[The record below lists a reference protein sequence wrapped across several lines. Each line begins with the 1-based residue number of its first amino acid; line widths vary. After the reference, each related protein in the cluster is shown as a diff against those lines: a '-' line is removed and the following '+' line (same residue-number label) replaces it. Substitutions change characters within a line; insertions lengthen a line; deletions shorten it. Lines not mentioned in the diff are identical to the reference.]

1 MPIVPTVVDENEE
14 TYNDVEETEE
24 QLSHLF
30 LQHNSAKEIVYIDLP
45 YRDEV
50 LHIAVNTPQLLE
62 VPSRLYPRILGLL
75 KAKLQRRALM
85 ILEECEGDPN
95 ELSQRQLDF
104 TRFRTQVLKQV
115 YALIQTQHADASQ
128 GTMKQTNGFEYRFEQ
143 HNGSVFDDSVLP
155 MVSETPEV
163 EGDVWRKE
171 EEDEFDRKR
180 RRMNEVY
187 FESLSH
193 HRREVEEE
201 EEKEEGNCGLYLHLK
216 ELVRNQDPSIHV
228 YENRVDVLKLE
239 EGEEEVKQLIEKMV
253 KESEE
258 GVVVSGEDVVGGEE
272 KVVSEEEKVV
282 VGGEEKGMMEE
293 KVVAEEEKKKE
304 ELMRQKE
311 ENESVKEQ
319 EKVVGGEEKEVNE
332 EKTSHQKEKE
342 VNEET
347 SHQETRRNEE
357 SDSLESVA
365 LSGSDHDASLQH
377 STKES
382 SPIENTPP
390 NPPPEPTV
398 QLLND
403 DATIDGDLLFEFLDN
418 GQLLVSREDS
428 KMGDPTP
435 TPHQESPPS
444 FLPDVEHTSLLLQA
458 SPQEL
463 QQHKQTLLQQYKH
476 FSSQNAFVS
485 EDVILD
491 IVEILRVFGIPYV
504 FAPGEA
510 EAQCAFLEMMGL
522 VDGVISND
530 SDVFAFG
537 GKSLY
542 RNFFVDNRYVEAY
555 LSDDLETEVGLN
567 RDRIIL
573 YAMLEG
579 CDYSEVCS
587 VGIRLS
593 L

>member
-30 LQHNSAKEIVYIDLP
+30 HQHNSAKEIVYIDLP

-95 ELSQRQLDF
+95 ELSRRQLDF

-163 EGDVWRKE
+163 EGDVWRRE

-193 HRREVEEE
+193 HRREEVEEE
-201 EEKEEGNCGLYLHLK
+201 EAQEEGNCGLYLHLK

-258 GVVVSGEDVVGGEE
+258 GVVVSGEDVVSGEE
-272 KVVSEEEKVV
+272 KVISEEEEKV
-282 VGGEEKGMMEE
+282 
-293 KVVAEEEKKKE
+293 
-304 ELMRQKE
+304 
-311 ENESVKEQ
+311 
-319 EKVVGGEEKEVNE
+319 VVGGEEKEVNE

-377 STKES
+377 NTKES

-403 DATIDGDLLFEFLDN
+403 DAPIDGDLLFEFLDN

-491 IVEILRVFGIPYV
+491 IVEILCVFGIPYV

-555 LSDDLETEVGLN
+555 LSDDIETEVGLN

>member
-1 MPIVPTVVDENEE
+1 MPTIPTVVDENEE

-30 LQHNSAKEIVYIDLP
+30 HQHNSAKEIVYIDLP

-95 ELSQRQLDF
+95 ELSRRQLDF

-163 EGDVWRKE
+163 EGDVWRRE

-193 HRREVEEE
+193 HRREEVEEE

-258 GVVVSGEDVVGGEE
+258 GVVVSGEDVVSGEEKGVVGGEE
-272 KVVSEEEKVV
+272 KVVI
-282 VGGEEKGMMEE
+282 GGEEKE
-293 KVVAEEEKKKE
+293 KE
-304 ELMRQKE
+304 ELTRQK

-319 EKVVGGEEKEVNE
+319 EKVIGGEEKEV
-332 EKTSHQKEKE
+332 S
-342 VNEET
+342 
-347 SHQETRRNEE
+347 EE

-382 SPIENTPP
+382 LPAENTPP
-390 NPPPEPTV
+390 NPPPEPSA

-403 DATIDGDLLFEFLDN
+403 DTTIDGDLLFEFLDN

-435 TPHQESPPS
+435 TPHHEPPPS

>member
-30 LQHNSAKEIVYIDLP
+30 HQHNSAKEIVYIDLP

-95 ELSQRQLDF
+95 ELSRRQLDF

-258 GVVVSGEDVVGGEE
+258 GVVVGGEDVVSGEE
-272 KVVSEEEKVV
+272 KVVI
-282 VGGEEKGMMEE
+282 GGEEKE
-293 KVVAEEEKKKE
+293 KE
-304 ELMRQKE
+304 ELTRQK

-319 EKVVGGEEKEVNE
+319 EKVIGGEEKEV
-332 EKTSHQKEKE
+332 S
-342 VNEET
+342 
-347 SHQETRRNEE
+347 EE

-382 SPIENTPP
+382 LPAENTPP
-390 NPPPEPTV
+390 NPPPEPSA

-403 DATIDGDLLFEFLDN
+403 DTTIDGDLLFEFLDN

-435 TPHQESPPS
+435 TPHHEPPPS

>member
-1 MPIVPTVVDENEE
+1 MPTIPTVIDENEE
-14 TYNDVEETEE
+14 VYNDVEETEE

-30 LQHNSAKEIVYIDLP
+30 HQHNSAKEIVYIDLP

-95 ELSQRQLDF
+95 ELSRRQLDF

-163 EGDVWRKE
+163 EGDVWRRE

-193 HRREVEEE
+193 HRREEVEEE

-258 GVVVSGEDVVGGEE
+258 GVVVGGEDVVSGEE
-272 KVVSEEEKVV
+272 KVVI
-282 VGGEEKGMMEE
+282 GGEEKE
-293 KVVAEEEKKKE
+293 KE
-304 ELMRQKE
+304 ELTRQKE
-311 ENESVKEQ
+311 NENEGVKEQ
-319 EKVVGGEEKEVNE
+319 EKVIGGEEKEVSE
-332 EKTSHQKEKE
+332 EKSPHQTEKE
-342 VNEET
+342 V
-347 SHQETRRNEE
+347 NEE

-382 SPIENTPP
+382 LPAENTPT
-390 NPPPEPTV
+390 NPPPEPSV

-403 DATIDGDLLFEFLDN
+403 DTTIDGDLLFEFLDN

-435 TPHQESPPS
+435 TPHHEPPPS

>member
-1 MPIVPTVVDENEE
+1 MPTIPTVIDENEE
-14 TYNDVEETEE
+14 VYNDVEETEE

-30 LQHNSAKEIVYIDLP
+30 HQHNSAKEIVYIDLP

-95 ELSQRQLDF
+95 ELSRRQLDF

-163 EGDVWRKE
+163 EGDVWRRE

-193 HRREVEEE
+193 HRREEVEEE

-258 GVVVSGEDVVGGEE
+258 GVVVGGEDVVSGEEKVVIGGEE
-272 KVVSEEEKVV
+272 KVVI
-282 VGGEEKGMMEE
+282 GGEEKE
-293 KVVAEEEKKKE
+293 KE
-304 ELMRQKE
+304 ELTRQK

-319 EKVVGGEEKEVNE
+319 EKVIGGEEKEV
-332 EKTSHQKEKE
+332 
-342 VNEET
+342 
-347 SHQETRRNEE
+347 NEE

-382 SPIENTPP
+382 LPAENTPP
-390 NPPPEPTV
+390 NPPPEPSA

-403 DATIDGDLLFEFLDN
+403 DTTIDGDLLFEFLDN

-435 TPHQESPPS
+435 TPHHEPPPS

>member
-1 MPIVPTVVDENEE
+1 M
-14 TYNDVEETEE
+14 
-24 QLSHLF
+24 SHLF
-30 LQHNSAKEIVYIDLP
+30 HQHNSAKEIVYIDLP

-95 ELSQRQLDF
+95 ELSRRQLDF

-143 HNGSVFDDSVLP
+143 HGGSVFDDCVLP
-155 MVSETPEV
+155 MVSETPGV
-163 EGDVWRKE
+163 EGDVWRRE

-180 RRMNEVY
+180 RKMNEVY
-187 FESLSH
+187 FESLSY
-193 HRREVEEE
+193 HRREEEEE
-201 EEKEEGNCGLYLHLK
+201 EEKGEGNCGLYLHLK

-258 GVVVSGEDVVGGEE
+258 G
-272 KVVSEEEKVV
+272 
-282 VGGEEKGMMEE
+282 MM
-293 KVVAEEEKKKE
+293 
-304 ELMRQKE
+304 
-311 ENESVKEQ
+311 
-319 EKVVGGEEKEVNE
+319 GGEEKEVMGGQEKEVMGGE
-332 EKTSHQKEKE
+332 EKEVMGEEEKEVVGEEEKEKAEEKENEGVKESEKVIGGEERKVSEEEETSCQKEKE
-342 VNEET
+342 EEP
-347 SHQETRRNEE
+347 SHQETRMNEE
-357 SDSLESVA
+357 SDSLKTIAS
-365 LSGSDHDASLQH
+365 SGSNHDATLQ
-377 STKES
+377 STKENF
-382 SPIENTPP
+382 PADNTPTSP
-390 NPPPEPTV
+390 LPEPTA

-435 TPHQESPPS
+435 TAPPEPFPS

-579 CDYSEVCS
+579 CDYSEVCY
-587 VGIRLS
+587 VGIRL
-593 L
+593 LL

>member
-1 MPIVPTVVDENEE
+1 M
-14 TYNDVEETEE
+14 
-24 QLSHLF
+24 SHLF
-30 LQHNSAKEIVYIDLP
+30 HQHNSAKEIVYIDLP

-95 ELSQRQLDF
+95 ELSRRQLDF

-143 HNGSVFDDSVLP
+143 HNGSWFDDSVLP

-163 EGDVWRKE
+163 EGDVWRRE

-193 HRREVEEE
+193 HRREEVEEE

-258 GVVVSGEDVVGGEE
+258 GVVVGGEDVVSGEE
-272 KVVSEEEKVV
+272 KVISEEEEKV
-282 VGGEEKGMMEE
+282 
-293 KVVAEEEKKKE
+293 
-304 ELMRQKE
+304 
-311 ENESVKEQ
+311 
-319 EKVVGGEEKEVNE
+319 VVGGEEKEVNE

-377 STKES
+377 NTKES

-555 LSDDLETEVGLN
+555 LSDDIETEVGLN

>member
-30 LQHNSAKEIVYIDLP
+30 HQHNSAKEIVYIDLP

-163 EGDVWRKE
+163 EGDVWRRE

-193 HRREVEEE
+193 HRREEVEEE

-258 GVVVSGEDVVGGEE
+258 GVVVSGEDVVGGED
-272 KVVSEEEKVV
+272 VVSGEEKGV
-282 VGGEEKGMMEE
+282 VGGEEKE
-293 KVVAEEEKKKE
+293 KE
-304 ELMRQKE
+304 ELTRQK

-319 EKVVGGEEKEVNE
+319 EKVIGGEEKEV
-332 EKTSHQKEKE
+332 S
-342 VNEET
+342 
-347 SHQETRRNEE
+347 EE

-382 SPIENTPP
+382 LPAENTPP
-390 NPPPEPTV
+390 NPPPEPSA

-403 DATIDGDLLFEFLDN
+403 DTTIDGDLLFEFLDN

-435 TPHQESPPS
+435 TPHHEPPPS

>member
-1 MPIVPTVVDENEE
+1 MPTIPTVIDENEE
-14 TYNDVEETEE
+14 VYNDVEETEE

-30 LQHNSAKEIVYIDLP
+30 HQHNSAKEIVYIDLP

-95 ELSQRQLDF
+95 ELSRRQLDF

-163 EGDVWRKE
+163 EGDVWRRE

-193 HRREVEEE
+193 HRREEVEEE

-258 GVVVSGEDVVGGEE
+258 GVVVGGEDVVSGEE
-272 KVVSEEEKVV
+272 KVVI
-282 VGGEEKGMMEE
+282 GGEEKE
-293 KVVAEEEKKKE
+293 KE
-304 ELMRQKE
+304 ELTRQK

-319 EKVVGGEEKEVNE
+319 EKVIGGEEKEV
-332 EKTSHQKEKE
+332 S
-342 VNEET
+342 
-347 SHQETRRNEE
+347 EE

-382 SPIENTPP
+382 LPAENTPP
-390 NPPPEPTV
+390 NPPPEPSA

-403 DATIDGDLLFEFLDN
+403 DTTIDGDLLFEFLDN

-435 TPHQESPPS
+435 TPHHEPPPS

>member
-1 MPIVPTVVDENEE
+1 MPITSNVVDENEE

-30 LQHNSAKEIVYIDLP
+30 HQHNSAKEIVYIDLP

-50 LHIAVNTPQLLE
+50 LHIAVNTPKLLE

-95 ELSQRQLDF
+95 ELSRRQLDF

-163 EGDVWRKE
+163 EGDVWRRE
-171 EEDEFDRKR
+171 EEDGFDRKR

-239 EGEEEVKQLIEKMV
+239 EGEEEVKRLIEKMV

-258 GVVVSGEDVVGGEE
+258 GVVVGGEDVVGGEE
-272 KVVSEEEKVV
+272 KVVI
-282 VGGEEKGMMEE
+282 GGEEKE
-293 KVVAEEEKKKE
+293 KE
-304 ELMRQKE
+304 ELTRQK

-319 EKVVGGEEKEVNE
+319 EKVIGGEEKEV
-332 EKTSHQKEKE
+332 S
-342 VNEET
+342 
-347 SHQETRRNEE
+347 EE

-382 SPIENTPP
+382 LPAENTPP

-403 DATIDGDLLFEFLDN
+403 DTTIDGDLLFEFLDN

-435 TPHQESPPS
+435 TPHHEPPPS

-555 LSDDLETEVGLN
+555 LSDDIETEVGLN

>member
-1 MPIVPTVVDENEE
+1 MPTIPTVIDENEE
-14 TYNDVEETEE
+14 VYNDVEETEE

-30 LQHNSAKEIVYIDLP
+30 HQHNSAKEIVYIDLP

-95 ELSQRQLDF
+95 ELSRRQLDF

-163 EGDVWRKE
+163 EGDVWRRE
-171 EEDEFDRKR
+171 EEDEFDQKR
-180 RRMNEVY
+180 RKMNEVY

-193 HRREVEEE
+193 HRREEVEEE

-258 GVVVSGEDVVGGEE
+258 GVVVGGEDVVSGEE
-272 KVVSEEEKVV
+272 KVVI
-282 VGGEEKGMMEE
+282 GGEEKE
-293 KVVAEEEKKKE
+293 KE
-304 ELMRQKE
+304 ELTRQKE
-311 ENESVKEQ
+311 KENEGVKEQ
-319 EKVVGGEEKEVNE
+319 EKVIGGEEKEVSE
-332 EKTSHQKEKE
+332 EKSPHQTEKE
-342 VNEET
+342 V
-347 SHQETRRNEE
+347 NEE

-382 SPIENTPP
+382 LPAENTPP
-390 NPPPEPTV
+390 NPPPEPSA

-403 DATIDGDLLFEFLDN
+403 DTTIDGDLLFEFLDN

-435 TPHQESPPS
+435 TPHHEPPPS

>member
-1 MPIVPTVVDENEE
+1 
-14 TYNDVEETEE
+14 
-24 QLSHLF
+24 
-30 LQHNSAKEIVYIDLP
+30 
-45 YRDEV
+45 
-50 LHIAVNTPQLLE
+50 
-62 VPSRLYPRILGLL
+62 
-75 KAKLQRRALM
+75 
-85 ILEECEGDPN
+85 
-95 ELSQRQLDF
+95 
-104 TRFRTQVLKQV
+104 
-115 YALIQTQHADASQ
+115 
-128 GTMKQTNGFEYRFEQ
+128 
-143 HNGSVFDDSVLP
+143 
-155 MVSETPEV
+155 MV
-163 EGDVWRKE
+163 G
-171 EEDEFDRKR
+171 
-180 RRMNEVY
+180 
-187 FESLSH
+187 
-193 HRREVEEE
+193 
-201 EEKEEGNCGLYLHLK
+201 
-216 ELVRNQDPSIHV
+216 
-228 YENRVDVLKLE
+228 
-239 EGEEEVKQLIEKMV
+239 
-253 KESEE
+253 
-258 GVVVSGEDVVGGEE
+258 GEDVVSGEE
-272 KVVSEEEKVV
+272 KVVI
-282 VGGEEKGMMEE
+282 GGEEKE
-293 KVVAEEEKKKE
+293 KE
-304 ELMRQKE
+304 ELTRQK

-319 EKVVGGEEKEVNE
+319 EKVIGGEEKEV
-332 EKTSHQKEKE
+332 S
-342 VNEET
+342 
-347 SHQETRRNEE
+347 EE

-382 SPIENTPP
+382 LPAENTPP
-390 NPPPEPTV
+390 NPPPEPSA

-403 DATIDGDLLFEFLDN
+403 DTTIDGDLLFEFLDN

-435 TPHQESPPS
+435 TPHHEPPPS

>member
-1 MPIVPTVVDENEE
+1 MPTIPTVIDENEE
-14 TYNDVEETEE
+14 VYNDVEETEE

-30 LQHNSAKEIVYIDLP
+30 HQHNSAKEIVYIDLP

-95 ELSQRQLDF
+95 ELSRRQLDF

-163 EGDVWRKE
+163 EGDVWRRE

-193 HRREVEEE
+193 HRREEVEEE

-258 GVVVSGEDVVGGEE
+258 GVVVGGEDVVGGEE
-272 KVVSEEEKVV
+272 KVVI
-282 VGGEEKGMMEE
+282 GGEEKE
-293 KVVAEEEKKKE
+293 KE
-304 ELMRQKE
+304 ELTRQK

-319 EKVVGGEEKEVNE
+319 EKVIGGEEKEV
-332 EKTSHQKEKE
+332 S
-342 VNEET
+342 
-347 SHQETRRNEE
+347 EE

-382 SPIENTPP
+382 LPAENTPP
-390 NPPPEPTV
+390 NPPPEPSA

-403 DATIDGDLLFEFLDN
+403 DTTIDGDLLFEFLDN

-435 TPHQESPPS
+435 TPHHEPPPS

>member
-1 MPIVPTVVDENEE
+1 MPTIPTVIDENEE
-14 TYNDVEETEE
+14 VYNDVEETEE

-30 LQHNSAKEIVYIDLP
+30 HQHNSAKEIVYIDLP

-95 ELSQRQLDF
+95 ELSRRQLDF

-163 EGDVWRKE
+163 EGDVWRRE
-171 EEDEFDRKR
+171 EEDEFDQKR
-180 RRMNEVY
+180 RKMNEVY

-193 HRREVEEE
+193 HRREEVEEE

-258 GVVVSGEDVVGGEE
+258 GVVVGGEDVVSGEE
-272 KVVSEEEKVV
+272 KVVI
-282 VGGEEKGMMEE
+282 GGEEKE
-293 KVVAEEEKKKE
+293 KE
-304 ELMRQKE
+304 ELTRQK

-319 EKVVGGEEKEVNE
+319 EKVIGGEEKEV
-332 EKTSHQKEKE
+332 S
-342 VNEET
+342 
-347 SHQETRRNEE
+347 EE

-382 SPIENTPP
+382 LPAENTPP
-390 NPPPEPTV
+390 NPPPEPSV

-403 DATIDGDLLFEFLDN
+403 DTTIDGDLLFEFLDN

-435 TPHQESPPS
+435 TPHHEPPPS

>member
-1 MPIVPTVVDENEE
+1 MPTIPTVIDENEE
-14 TYNDVEETEE
+14 VYNDVEETEE

-30 LQHNSAKEIVYIDLP
+30 HQHNSAKEIVYIDLP

-95 ELSQRQLDF
+95 ELSRRQLDF

-163 EGDVWRKE
+163 EGDVWRRE

-193 HRREVEEE
+193 HRREEVEEE

-272 KVVSEEEKVV
+272 KGV
-282 VGGEEKGMMEE
+282 VGGEEKVVIGGEE
-293 KVVAEEEKKKE
+293 KEKE
-304 ELMRQKE
+304 ELTRQK

-319 EKVVGGEEKEVNE
+319 EKVIGGEEKEV
-332 EKTSHQKEKE
+332 S
-342 VNEET
+342 
-347 SHQETRRNEE
+347 EE

-382 SPIENTPP
+382 LPAENTPP
-390 NPPPEPTV
+390 NPPPEPSA

-403 DATIDGDLLFEFLDN
+403 DTTIDGDLLFEFLDN

-435 TPHQESPPS
+435 TPHHEPPPS
-444 FLPDVEHTSLLLQA
+444 FLPDVEHTSLLQA

>member
-1 MPIVPTVVDENEE
+1 MPTIPTVIDENEE
-14 TYNDVEETEE
+14 VYNDVEETEE

-30 LQHNSAKEIVYIDLP
+30 HQHNSAKEIVYIDLP
-45 YRDEV
+45 SRDEV

-95 ELSQRQLDF
+95 ELSRRQLDF

-163 EGDVWRKE
+163 EGDVWRRE

-193 HRREVEEE
+193 HRREEVEEE

-258 GVVVSGEDVVGGEE
+258 GVVVGGEDVVSGEDVVGGEE
-272 KVVSEEEKVV
+272 KGV
-282 VGGEEKGMMEE
+282 VGGEEKVVIGGEE
-293 KVVAEEEKKKE
+293 KEKE
-304 ELMRQKE
+304 ELTRQK

-319 EKVVGGEEKEVNE
+319 EKVIGGEEKEV
-332 EKTSHQKEKE
+332 S
-342 VNEET
+342 
-347 SHQETRRNEE
+347 EE

-382 SPIENTPP
+382 LPAENTPP
-390 NPPPEPTV
+390 NPPPEPSA

-403 DATIDGDLLFEFLDN
+403 DTTIDGDLLFEFLDN

-435 TPHQESPPS
+435 TPHHEPPPS

>member
-1 MPIVPTVVDENEE
+1 MPTIPTVIDENEE
-14 TYNDVEETEE
+14 VYNDVEETEE

-30 LQHNSAKEIVYIDLP
+30 HQHNSAKEIVYIDLP

-95 ELSQRQLDF
+95 ELSRRQLDF

-163 EGDVWRKE
+163 EGDVWRRE

-193 HRREVEEE
+193 HRREEVEEE

-258 GVVVSGEDVVGGEE
+258 GVVVGGEDVVSGEE
-272 KVVSEEEKVV
+272 KVVI
-282 VGGEEKGMMEE
+282 GGEEKE
-293 KVVAEEEKKKE
+293 KE
-304 ELMRQKE
+304 ELTRQK

-319 EKVVGGEEKEVNE
+319 EKVIGGEEKEV
-332 EKTSHQKEKE
+332 S
-342 VNEET
+342 
-347 SHQETRRNEE
+347 EE

-382 SPIENTPP
+382 LPAENTPT
-390 NPPPEPTV
+390 NPPPEPSA

-403 DATIDGDLLFEFLDN
+403 DTTIDGDLLFEFLDN

>member
-1 MPIVPTVVDENEE
+1 MPTIPTVIDENEE
-14 TYNDVEETEE
+14 VYNDVEETEE

-30 LQHNSAKEIVYIDLP
+30 HQHNSAKEIVYIDLP

-95 ELSQRQLDF
+95 ELSRRQLDF

-163 EGDVWRKE
+163 EGDVWRRE

-193 HRREVEEE
+193 HRREEVEEE

-258 GVVVSGEDVVGGEE
+258 GVVVGGEDVVSGEE
-272 KVVSEEEKVV
+272 KVVI
-282 VGGEEKGMMEE
+282 GGEEKE
-293 KVVAEEEKKKE
+293 KE
-304 ELMRQKE
+304 ELTRQK

-319 EKVVGGEEKEVNE
+319 EKVIGGEEKEV
-332 EKTSHQKEKE
+332 
-342 VNEET
+342 
-347 SHQETRRNEE
+347 NEE

-382 SPIENTPP
+382 LPAENTPP
-390 NPPPEPTV
+390 NPPPEPSA

-403 DATIDGDLLFEFLDN
+403 DTTIDGDLLFEFLDN

-435 TPHQESPPS
+435 TPHHEPPPS

>member
-1 MPIVPTVVDENEE
+1 MLTIPTVIDENEE
-14 TYNDVEETEE
+14 VYNDVEETEE

-30 LQHNSAKEIVYIDLP
+30 HQHNSAKEIVYIDLP

-95 ELSQRQLDF
+95 ELSRRQLDF

-163 EGDVWRKE
+163 EGDVWRRE
-171 EEDEFDRKR
+171 EEDEFDQKR
-180 RRMNEVY
+180 RKMNEVY

-193 HRREVEEE
+193 HRREEVEEE

-258 GVVVSGEDVVGGEE
+258 GVVVGGEDVVGGEE
-272 KVVSEEEKVV
+272 KVVI
-282 VGGEEKGMMEE
+282 GGEEKE
-293 KVVAEEEKKKE
+293 KE
-304 ELMRQKE
+304 ELTRQK

-319 EKVVGGEEKEVNE
+319 EKVIGGEEKEV
-332 EKTSHQKEKE
+332 
-342 VNEET
+342 
-347 SHQETRRNEE
+347 NEE

-382 SPIENTPP
+382 LPAENTPP
-390 NPPPEPTV
+390 NPPPEPSA

-403 DATIDGDLLFEFLDN
+403 DTTIDGDLLFEFLDN

-435 TPHQESPPS
+435 TPHHEPPPS

>member
-1 MPIVPTVVDENEE
+1 MPTIPTVIDENEE
-14 TYNDVEETEE
+14 VYNDVEETEE

-30 LQHNSAKEIVYIDLP
+30 HQHNSAKEIVYIDLP

-95 ELSQRQLDF
+95 ELSRRQLDF

-163 EGDVWRKE
+163 EGDVWRRE
-171 EEDEFDRKR
+171 EEDEFDQKR
-180 RRMNEVY
+180 RKMNEVY

-193 HRREVEEE
+193 HRREEVEEE

-258 GVVVSGEDVVGGEE
+258 GVVVGGEDVVSGEDVVGGEE
-272 KVVSEEEKVV
+272 KVVI
-282 VGGEEKGMMEE
+282 GGEEKE
-293 KVVAEEEKKKE
+293 KE
-304 ELMRQKE
+304 ELTRQK

-319 EKVVGGEEKEVNE
+319 EKVIGGEEKEV
-332 EKTSHQKEKE
+332 S
-342 VNEET
+342 
-347 SHQETRRNEE
+347 EE

-365 LSGSDHDASLQH
+365 LSGSDHDTSLQH

-382 SPIENTPP
+382 LPAENTPP
-390 NPPPEPTV
+390 NPPPEPSA

-403 DATIDGDLLFEFLDN
+403 DTTIDGDLLFEFLDN

-435 TPHQESPPS
+435 TPHHEPPPS